1 MVVAN
6 PYDLYRQNAV
16 LNAKPEQLVVMLYDG
31 ALKFIRQADQA
42 LAKKDIPGA
51 HQALV
56 RTQDI
61 IAHLRAAL
69 NEDYEIARSLDALY
83 AYIYDLL
90 VQANVK
96 KDRYV
101 LATAAQM
108 VRELREAWAQ
118 SLKAKPGEAP
128 QEEGRSAG

>member
-1 MVVAN
+1 MIVAN

-42 LAKKDIPGA
+42 LTKKDIPGA

-61 IAHLRAAL
+61 VTHLRAAL
-69 NEDYEIARSLDALY
+69 NEDYEITRSLDALY
-83 AYIYDLL
+83 AYIYNLL

-96 KDRYV
+96 KDRDV
-101 LATAAQM
+101 LAIVARLM
-108 VRELREAWAQ
+108 RELREAWVQA
-118 SLKAKPGEAP
+118 LKAKPDEAS
-128 QEEGRSAG
+128 QGSGRSAG